1 MASVS
6 EFVAKC
12 QCCIIVKGLLTVA
25 SEHSKDT
32 AHELREVL
40 EKKIHEVEEGR
51 KLGAQLQQRLVGITL
66 KYQRT
71 NNN

>member
-1 MASVS
+1 MASAS

-25 SEHSKDT
+25 SEHSKDK
-32 AHELREVL
+32 AHEPEVL
-40 EKKIHEVEEGR
+40 EKKIHEIEEGR
-51 KLGAQLQQRLVGITL
+51 KLGAQLRQRLIGITL

-71 NNN
+71 NNS

>member
-1 MASVS
+1 MPMLYYC
-6 EFVAKC
+6 ER
-12 QCCIIVKGLLTVA
+12 LTVA

-51 KLGAQLQQRLVGITL
+51 KLGAQLQQRLIGITL